1 MVGFRVKTRVCVGG
15 CLGVCVCDFVWYVSA
30 RIFLGRW
37 FTVSSSLRGLSLVEE
52 LLTKTSIQLWK
63 YKIKLKT
70 TEPVNLLSFAIWETE
85 AQGKLKQGKGTCLR
99 SQTT

>member
-1 MVGFRVKTRVCVGG
+1 M
-15 CLGVCVCDFVWYVSA
+15 
-30 RIFLGRW
+30 
-37 FTVSSSLRGLSLVEE
+37 EE
-52 LLTKTSIQLWK
+52 LLTKTRVQLWK

-70 TEPVNLLSFAIWETE
+70 TEPVSLLSFAIREIE